1 MVRASLLCVNDTQWR
16 EDMGPLSTITLH
28 VLLGI
33 NGPPVYLT
41 AFKSGKKGSPAWLSG
56 MSIYTHWLYAYLS
69 L

>member
-1 MVRASLLCVNDTQWR
+1 MNDTQWR

-41 AFKSGKKGSPAWLSG
+41 AFKSGKN
-56 MSIYTHWLYAYLS
+56 MSHASLS
-69 L
+69 LMFRHAACMLAFPSF